1 MPDETTV
8 PDEPDTP
15 EADREYL
22 QTPSQTI
29 GPFYGFALPYDGGPQ
44 VAAPW
49 HPDSVRL
56 HGTVFDG
63 AGEPVPDAL
72 LEIWGADGDG
82 TPISRVGSINRDG
95 YTVTGFGRAPTNRAG
110 EFTFTT
116 VKPGATRAGA
126 APYLLV
132 TVFARGLL
140 HHLFTRAYFGD
151 EPDRNDADPFLSG
164 VEADRR
170 ETLIAHPDAERSYRF
185 DIHLQGDDETVFI
198 DFRGDGHG

>member
-1 MPDETTV
+1 MPETNT
-8 PDEPDTP
+8 EGL
-15 EADREYL
+15 YL

-49 HPDSVRL
+49 SPDSVRL
-56 HGTVFDG
+56 HGVVYDG

-72 LEIWGADGDG
+72 LEVWGADGDG
-82 TPISRVGSINRDG
+82 VPISRIGSINRDG
-95 YTVTGFGRAPTNRAG
+95 YTVTGFGRAPTNRSG
-110 EFTFTT
+110 EYSFTT
-116 VKPGATRAGA
+116 VKPGPTRAGA

-151 EPDRNDADPFLSG
+151 ETELNEADPFLAG
-164 VEADRR
+164 IERERR
-170 ETLIAHPDAERSYRF
+170 GTLVAVPDEERSYRF
-185 DIHLQGDDETVFI
+185 DIRLQGEGETVFL
-198 DFRGDGHG
+198 DFRGDGRG